1 MVSFLGQIAR
11 RDTINKENVFQAHAT
26 KSNEILF
33 NSANIHNDNENS
45 VILGYRH
52 SMLQKIQNEFCF
64 TQHQSRI
71 AYPIDETQ
79 HIKRQVT
86 RFEAPPLLDHL
97 PKISLPL
104 PPPDMTGE
112 YGVSM
117 LFVRFNAKALL
128 LILNLLLL
136 EKSVFVVGT
145 SHEEVSCCTLAL
157 LHLLEPFEWAS
168 AFINSIPINFIEF
181 ITSPVPF
188 IGGLVPENQ
197 ERLDEILKGDLVK
210 DAISNGLIILNLNSS
225 EVYIGIDEK
234 QNSLAFSQ
242 TIAM

>member
-1 MVSFLGQIAR
+1 
-11 RDTINKENVFQAHAT
+11 
-26 KSNEILF
+26 
-33 NSANIHNDNENS
+33 
-45 VILGYRH
+45 
-52 SMLQKIQNEFCF
+52 MLQKIQNKLSLSPR
-64 TQHQSRI
+64 QGRI
-71 AYPIDETQ
+71 TYPVDETQ
-79 HIKRQVT
+79 HINRQVT
-86 RFEAPPLLDHL
+86 NFEAEPLLDGF

-104 PPPDMTGE
+104 PIPDISGE
-112 YGVSM
+112 YGVAK
-117 LFVRFNAKALL
+117 LFLKFHSRALL

-136 EKSVFVVGT
+136 EKSVLVVGT

-157 LHLLEPFEWAS
+157 LELLKPFEWAS